1 MATPL
6 VSGCAALIREALQE
20 QGKHY
25 ASAALVKALLTN
37 GAVNYS
43 SSNGPGFNGE
53 QGFRRVNIDSSI
65 TMISQSAF
73 MDGGTQLKVSK
84 YDTSALRVTAQA
96 DRRWESPPIPL
107 PSGRHRL
114 AVTLAYADPPGAL
127 LQKDV
132 NLIVRVDGVERH
144 SNMGS
149 DAGFDHI
156 SKSSLLRSN
165 DHASSADRK
174 RRQRGEDHLGC

>member
-1 MATPL
+1 M
-6 VSGCAALIREALQE
+6 QE

-25 ASAALVKALLTN
+25 ASAALVKALLIN

-43 SSNGPGFNGE
+43 SPNGPGFDGE
-53 QGFRRVNIDSSI
+53 QGFGRVGIDSSI

-73 MDGGTQLKVSK
+73 MDGGSQPKVSK
-84 YDTSALRVTAQA
+84 YDTSALGVTAEA

-107 PSGRHRL
+107 PNSHHRL
-114 AVTLAYADPPGAL
+114 AVTLAYPDPPGAL
-127 LQKDV
+127 LQNDM

-144 SNMGS
+144 GNMGS
-149 DAGFDHI
+149 DAGFDHT

-165 DHASSADRK
+165 DHASSADPK
-174 RRQRGEDHLGC
+174 RRQWGEDYLGC